1 MGEPSPGEPSR
12 WLGFKE
18 QQLRFEGTQEPC
30 VPVASLWSSLGA
42 TLHSPSLQTD
52 NYAETPLDF
61 PDHGR

>member
-1 MGEPSPGEPSR
+1 MAGTTH
-12 WLGFKE
+12 L
-18 QQLRFEGTQEPC
+18 TQEKLGIMGNQKPC
-30 VPVASLWSSLGA
+30 VLVASLQSSLGA

>member
-1 MGEPSPGEPSR
+1 MGEPSPGKPSR
-12 WLGFKE
+12 WLGF
-18 QQLRFEGTQEPC
+18 EGTQEAR
-30 VPVASLWSSLGA
+30 VLVASLWSSLGA

>member
-1 MGEPSPGEPSR
+1 MAGTTH
-12 WLGFKE
+12 L
-18 QQLRFEGTQEPC
+18 TQEKLGIVGNQKPC
-30 VPVASLWSSLGA
+30 VLVASLRSSLGA